1 LQKYI
6 YIGCGGFAG
15 AILRYGIKQI
25 QIQNYYGRIPLD
37 TLFINIS
44 GAFLLAFILTAAS
57 KAWKINANMQ
67 MGITVGFL
75 GAYTTFSTFCK
86 EAVLL
91 MQSGNYF
98 AAFFYVIISVGF
110 GFGAACLGMILA
122 RKIKTRVS

>member
-1 LQKYI
+1 MQKYI

-15 AILRYGIKQI
+15 AIIRYSIKQI
-25 QIQNYYGRIPLD
+25 QIQNYYERIPLD

-86 EAVLL
+86 ETVLL
-91 MQSGNYF
+91 IQSGDYF
-98 AAFFYVIISVGF
+98 AAFFYVIISVAL
-110 GFGAACLGMILA
+110 GFGAACLGMKFA
-122 RKIKTRVS
+122 HKIKTAAS